1 MEARLSLE
9 GAPRSPAYK
18 TPAQVPPPSTR
29 STLSG
34 LRHSAD
40 TRCVPPANN
49 NDNDNN
55 KQKNYAQVPPPPPRS
70 TLRTGQARDKT
81 PVEVT
86 FVEAIRGAGESI
98 GGATFMQARA
108 PPFYVFAYY

>member
-1 MEARLSLE
+1 M
-9 GAPRSPAYK
+9 
-18 TPAQVPPPSTR
+18 
-29 STLSG
+29 
-34 LRHSAD
+34 
-40 TRCVPPANN
+40 
-49 NDNDNN
+49 
-55 KQKNYAQVPPPPPRS
+55 PPPPPRS